1 MAIGVSSGK
10 VNNTSS
16 VGSNQNYNTALYSL
30 MVLFFMMGFITCL
43 NDILVPYLKQVFKLS
58 YTQASLIQF
67 CFFSAYAIMSIPSSK
82 VIEKIGYKKAM
93 ISGFVVAAAG
103 CLLFFPAVSLHSYAV
118 FLFAL
123 FVLATGIVLLQ
134 VAGNPYVAVL
144 GDPESSS
151 ARLTFAQ
158 ALNSVGTF
166 LAPYFG
172 GYFIL
177 SALSHTSAE
186 AVKIPYIGLA
196 ATLIIIAFI
205 LSRIS
210 LPNITS
216 NSEESSVEEVADTTK
231 KSAWDYPHL
240 VFGVIAI
247 FTYVGG
253 EVAIGSYLI
262 NYFKQPEIAGLTEVT
277 GAVFV
282 SLYWGGAMV
291 GRFLGSA
298 LLSKFK
304 PGLVLAVF
312 AILAISMILVSVN
325 TTGELAKWSIIS
337 VGFFNSIM
345 FPTIFTLAIKGL
357 GKYTTQASGFLS
369 TAIVGG
375 AIIPVAFG
383 AIVDYYMNHDQSEA
397 TSLRFALILPMICY
411 AYIAWFG
418 FKGHQTKHESAET
431 AAPVLDK
438 NI

>member
-10 VNNTSS
+10 VSSAS
-16 VGSNQNYNTALYSL
+16 VGTSNQNYGTALYAL

-43 NDILVPYLKQVFKLS
+43 NDILVPYLKQVFNLS

-82 VIEKIGYKKAM
+82 LIEKIGYKKAM
-93 ISGFVVAAAG
+93 ITGFFVAAAG
-103 CLLFFPAVSLHSYAV
+103 CLLFFPAVTIHSYAV
-118 FLFAL
+118 FLIAL
-123 FVLATGIVLLQ
+123 FILATGIVLLQ

-144 GDPESSS
+144 GNPESSS

-172 GYFIL
+172 KYFIL

-186 AVKIPYIGLA
+186 AVKIPYLGLA

-205 LSRIS
+205 LSRIN
-210 LPNITS
+210 LPSISSTS
-216 NSEESSVEEVADTTK
+216 DDEHTEVELVDDASK
-231 KSAWDYPHL
+231 KSAWNFPHL

-247 FTYVGG
+247 FMYVGG

-262 NYFKQPEIAGLTEVT
+262 NYFKQPEIAGLTEVA
-277 GAVFV
+277 GADFV
-282 SLYWGGAMV
+282 SYYWGGAMV

-304 PGLVLAVF
+304 PNLVLSVF
-312 AILAISMILVSVN
+312 AILAITMILISVN
-325 TTGELAKWSIIS
+325 STGSIAMWSIIS

-345 FPTIFTLAIKGL
+345 FPTIFTLAVKGL
-357 GKYTTQASGFLS
+357 GKFTTQASGFLS

-375 AIIPVAFG
+375 AIIPVLFG
-383 AIVDYYMNHDQSEA
+383 AVVDHYMNSNQSEA
-397 TSLRFALILPMICY
+397 TGLRYALIIPMICY

-418 FKGHQTKHESAET
+418 FKGYKDKTIAVSGSE
-431 AAPVLDK
+431 LDS
-438 NI
+438 NV

>member
-1 MAIGVSSGK
+1 MAIGHSSGK
-10 VNNTSS
+10 VSS
-16 VGSNQNYNTALYSL
+16 VSTGTNQNYGTALYSL

-43 NDILVPYLKQVFKLS
+43 NDILVPYLKQVFSLS

-82 VIEKIGYKKAM
+82 VIEKLGYKKAM
-93 ISGFVVAAAG
+93 ITGFVVAAVG
-103 CLLFFPAVSLHSYAV
+103 CLLFFPAVSLHSYGV

-166 LAPYFG
+166 VAPYFG
-172 GYFIL
+172 SYFIL

-196 ATLIIIAFI
+196 ATLLVIAFI
-205 LSRIS
+205 LSRID
-210 LPNITS
+210 LPGI
-216 NSEESSVEEVADTTK
+216 SSASDDEHTEIELVEEDATK
-231 KSAWDYPHL
+231 KSAWAFPHL

-247 FTYVGG
+247 FMYVGG

-262 NYFKQPEIAGLTEVT
+262 NYFKQPEIAGLTEVS

-282 SLYWGGAMV
+282 SYYWGGAMV
-291 GRFLGSA
+291 GRFLGSV

-304 PGLVLAVF
+304 PNLVLAAF
-312 AILAISMILVSVN
+312 AILAITMICISIN
-325 TTGELAKWSIIS
+325 TTGQIAMWSIIS

-345 FPTIFTLAIKGL
+345 FPTIFTLAVKGL

-375 AIIPVAFG
+375 ALIPVAFG
-383 AIVDYYMNHDQSEA
+383 AVVDYYMSNNHSEA
-397 TSLRFALILPMICY
+397 TGLRFALLIPMVCY

-418 FKGHQTKHESAET
+418 FKGYS
-431 AAPVLDK
+431 DK
-438 NI
+438 K

>member
-10 VNNTSS
+10 VNAS
-16 VGSNQNYNTALYSL
+16 VGSKQNYGMALYSL

-43 NDILVPYLKQVFKLS
+43 NDILVPYLKQVFHLT

-82 VIEKIGYKKAM
+82 LIEKIGYKKAM
-93 ISGFVVAAAG
+93 ITGFVVAAAG
-103 CLLFFPAVSLHSYAV
+103 CLLFFPAVTVHSYAV
-118 FLFAL
+118 FLIAL
-123 FVLATGIVLLQ
+123 FILATGIVLLQ

-144 GDPESSS
+144 GDPETSS

-172 GYFIL
+172 KYFIL

-186 AVKIPYIGLA
+186 AVKIPYVGLA
-196 ATLIIIAFI
+196 TTLLVIAFI
-205 LSRIS
+205 LSRIN
-210 LPNITS
+210 LPSI
-216 NSEESSVEEVADTTK
+216 SSASDDEHTEIELADDNTK
-231 KSAWDYPHL
+231 TSAWSFPHL
-240 VFGVIAI
+240 VFGVVAI
-247 FTYVGG
+247 FMYVGG

-262 NYFKQPEIAGLTEVT
+262 NYFKQPEIAGLTEVA
-277 GAVFV
+277 GADFV
-282 SLYWGGAMV
+282 SYYWGGAMV
-291 GRFLGSA
+291 GRFLGTA

-304 PGLVLAVF
+304 PNLVLSVF
-312 AILAISMILVSVN
+312 AILAISMIMISVN
-325 TTGELAKWSIIS
+325 STGPVAMWSIIS

-345 FPTIFTLAIKGL
+345 FPTIFTLAVKGL

-383 AIVDYYMNHDQSEA
+383 AVVDYYMNSGNSEA
-397 TSLRFALILPMICY
+397 TGLRFALIIPMICY

-418 FKGHQTKHESAET
+418 FKGYNDKTT
-431 AAPVLDK
+431 ADATSLDS
-438 NI
+438 NV

>member
-10 VNNTSS
+10 VNAS
-16 VGSNQNYNTALYSL
+16 VGSNQNYGMALYSL

-43 NDILVPYLKQVFKLS
+43 NDILVPYLKQVFHLT

-82 VIEKIGYKKAM
+82 LIEKIGYKKAM
-93 ISGFVVAAAG
+93 ITGFVVAAAG
-103 CLLFFPAVSLHSYAV
+103 CLLFFPAVTLHSYVV
-118 FLFAL
+118 FLVAL
-123 FVLATGIVLLQ
+123 FILATGIVLLQ

-144 GDPESSS
+144 GDPETSS

-172 GYFIL
+172 KYFIL

-186 AVKIPYIGLA
+186 AVKIPYVGLA
-196 ATLIIIAFI
+196 TTLLVIAFI
-205 LSRIS
+205 LSRIN
-210 LPNITS
+210 LPSI
-216 NSEESSVEEVADTTK
+216 SSASDDEHTEIELADDTTK
-231 KSAWDYPHL
+231 TSAWSFPHL
-240 VFGVIAI
+240 VFGVVAI
-247 FTYVGG
+247 FMYVGG

-262 NYFKQPEIAGLTEVT
+262 NYFKQPEIAGLTEVA

-282 SLYWGGAMV
+282 SYYWGGAMV
-291 GRFLGSA
+291 GRFLGTA
-298 LLSKFK
+298 LLSRFK
-304 PGLVLAVF
+304 PNLVLSVF
-312 AILAISMILVSVN
+312 AILAISMILISVN
-325 TTGELAKWSIIS
+325 STGSIAMWSIIS

-345 FPTIFTLAIKGL
+345 FPTIFTLAVKGL

-375 AIIPVAFG
+375 AIVPVAFG
-383 AIVDYYMNHDQSEA
+383 AVVDYYMNSGQSEA
-397 TSLRFALILPMICY
+397 TGLRFALIIPMICY

-418 FKGHQTKHESAET
+418 FKGYSDKKT
-431 AAPVLDK
+431 LDATSLDS
-438 NI
+438 NV

>member
-1 MAIGVSSGK
+1 MAIGP
-10 VNNTSS
+10 SS
-16 VGSNQNYNTALYSL
+16 VKVGGVSGGSNQNYGTALYSL

-43 NDILVPYLKQVFKLS
+43 NDILVPFLKQIFNLT

-82 VIEKIGYKKAM
+82 VIEKLGYKKAM
-93 ISGFVVAAAG
+93 ILGFTVAAIG
-103 CLLFFPAVSLHSYAV
+103 CLLFFPAVSLHSYGV

-172 GYFIL
+172 SYFIL
-177 SALSHTSAE
+177 SALSDTNAE

-205 LSRIS
+205 LSRID
-210 LPNITS
+210 LPTISAGSDDETHVDLDTS
-216 NSEESSVEEVADTTK
+216 KT
-231 KSAWDYPHL
+231 SAWHFPHL

-247 FTYVGG
+247 FMYVGG

-262 NYFKQPEIAGLTEVT
+262 NYFKQPEIAGLTEET

-282 SLYWGGAMV
+282 SYYWGGAMV

-304 PGLVLAVF
+304 PNLVLAAF
-312 AILAISMILVSVN
+312 AVLAITMIAVSVN
-325 TTGELAKWSIIS
+325 TTGEIAKWSIIS

-345 FPTIFTLAIKGL
+345 FPTIFTLAVKGL

-375 AIIPVAFG
+375 ALIPVAFG
-383 AIVDYYMNHDQSEA
+383 AVVDYYISHNASEA
-397 TSLRFALILPMICY
+397 TGLRFAFIIPMLCY
-411 AYIAWFG
+411 VYIAWFG
-418 FKGHQTKHESAET
+418 FKGYS
-431 AAPVLDK
+431 DK
-438 NI
+438 K

>member
-1 MAIGVSSGK
+1 MAIGHSSGK
-10 VNNTSS
+10 VSS
-16 VGSNQNYNTALYSL
+16 VSTGSNQNYGTALYSL

-43 NDILVPYLKQVFKLS
+43 NDILVPYLKQVFHLS

-82 VIEKIGYKKAM
+82 VIEKLGYKKAM
-93 ISGFVVAAAG
+93 IAGFVVAAIG
-103 CLLFFPAVSLHSYAV
+103 CLLFFPAVSLHSYGV

-166 LAPYFG
+166 VAPYFG
-172 GYFIL
+172 SYFIL
-177 SALSHTSAE
+177 SALSHTDAE

-196 ATLIIIAFI
+196 ATLLIIAFI
-205 LSRIS
+205 LSRLDLPSIS
-210 LPNITS
+210 STS
-216 NSEESSVEEVADTTK
+216 DDEHTEIELVEDDVTK
-231 KSAWDYPHL
+231 KSAWNYPHL

-247 FTYVGG
+247 FMYVGG

-262 NYFKQPEIAGLTEVT
+262 NYFKQPEIAGLTEVS

-282 SLYWGGAMV
+282 SYYWGGAMV
-291 GRFLGSA
+291 GRFLGSF
-298 LLSKFK
+298 LLSKFR
-304 PGLVLAVF
+304 PNLVLAAF
-312 AILAISMILVSVN
+312 AILAITMICISIN
-325 TTGELAKWSIIS
+325 TTGHIAMWSIIS

-345 FPTIFTLAIKGL
+345 FPTIFTLAVKGL
-357 GKYTTQASGFLS
+357 GKFTTQASGFLS

-375 AIIPVAFG
+375 ALIPVAFG
-383 AIVDYYMNHDQSEA
+383 AVVDYYMTHNHSEA
-397 TSLRFALILPMICY
+397 TGLRFALLIPMVCY

-418 FKGHQTKHESAET
+418 FKGYS
-431 AAPVLDK
+431 DK
-438 NI
+438 K

>member
-10 VNNTSS
+10 VSGAS
-16 VGSNQNYNTALYSL
+16 VGTSNQNYGTALYAL

-43 NDILVPYLKQVFKLS
+43 NDILVPYLKQVFNLS

-82 VIEKIGYKKAM
+82 LIEKIGYKKAM
-93 ISGFVVAAAG
+93 ITGFVVAAAG
-103 CLLFFPAVSLHSYAV
+103 CLLFFPAVTMHSYAV

-134 VAGNPYVAVL
+134 VAANPYVAVL

-172 GYFIL
+172 SFFIL
-177 SALSHTSAE
+177 SALSHTSAD

-196 ATLIIIAFI
+196 VTLIVIAFI
-205 LSRIS
+205 LSRFKLPVIS
-210 LPNITS
+210 TS
-216 NSEESSVEEVADTTK
+216 NEDEVELVVDSSK
-231 KSAWDYPHL
+231 KSAWNFPHL

-247 FTYVGG
+247 FMYVGG

-262 NYFKQPEIAGLTEVT
+262 NYFKQPEIAGLTEES

-282 SLYWGGAMV
+282 SYYWGGAMV

-304 PGLVLAVF
+304 PNLVLSVF
-312 AILAISMILVSVN
+312 AILAITMILISVN
-325 TTGELAKWSIIS
+325 STGEVAKWSIIS

-345 FPTIFTLAIKGL
+345 FPTIFTLAVKGL
-357 GKYTTQASGFLS
+357 GKFTTQASGFLS

-375 AIIPVAFG
+375 AIVPVLFG
-383 AIVDYYMNHDQSEA
+383 AVVDHYMNNNQTEA
-397 TSLRFALILPMICY
+397 TGLRYALIIPMICY

-418 FKGHQTKHESAET
+418 FKGYNDKST
-431 AAPVLDK
+431 AVVDSTTALDAT
-438 NI
+438 I

>member
-10 VNNTSS
+10 VNAS
-16 VGSNQNYNTALYSL
+16 VGSNQNYGMALYSL

-43 NDILVPYLKQVFKLS
+43 NDILVPYLKQVFHLT

-82 VIEKIGYKKAM
+82 LIEKIGYKKAM
-93 ISGFVVAAAG
+93 ITGFVVAAAG
-103 CLLFFPAVSLHSYAV
+103 CLLFFPAVTVHSYVV
-118 FLFAL
+118 FLVAL
-123 FVLATGIVLLQ
+123 FILATGIVLLQ

-144 GDPESSS
+144 GDPETSS

-172 GYFIL
+172 KYFIL

-186 AVKIPYIGLA
+186 AVKIPYVGLA
-196 ATLIIIAFI
+196 TTLLVIAFI
-205 LSRIS
+205 LSRIN
-210 LPNITS
+210 LPSISSTS
-216 NSEESSVEEVADTTK
+216 DDEATEIELADDTTK
-231 KSAWDYPHL
+231 TSAWSFPHL
-240 VFGVIAI
+240 IFGVVAI
-247 FTYVGG
+247 FMYVGG

-262 NYFKQPEIAGLTEVT
+262 NYFKQPEIAGLTEVA

-282 SLYWGGAMV
+282 SYYWGGAMV
-291 GRFLGSA
+291 GRFLGTA
-298 LLSKFK
+298 LLSRFK
-304 PGLVLAVF
+304 PNLVLSVF
-312 AILAISMILVSVN
+312 AILAISMILISVN
-325 TTGELAKWSIIS
+325 STGEVAKWSIIS

-345 FPTIFTLAIKGL
+345 FPTIFTLAVKGL

-375 AIIPVAFG
+375 AIVPVAFG
-383 AIVDYYMNHDQSEA
+383 AVVDYYMNSGQSEA
-397 TSLRFALILPMICY
+397 TGLRFALIIPMICY

-418 FKGHQTKHESAET
+418 FKGYNDKTT
-431 AAPVLDK
+431 ADTTSLDSHV
-438 NI
+438 

>member
-1 MAIGVSSGK
+1 MAIGAPSGNVSNASNSG
-10 VNNTSS
+10 
-16 VGSNQNYNTALYSL
+16 GSQQGYQTALYSL

-43 NDILVPYLKQVFKLS
+43 NDILVPFLKKVFTLT

-82 VIEKIGYKKAM
+82 LIEKLGYKKAM
-93 ISGFVVAAAG
+93 ITGFVVAATG
-103 CLLFFPAVSLHSYAV
+103 CLLFFPAVSMHSYGV

-151 ARLTFAQ
+151 ARLTLAQ

-172 GYFIL
+172 AYFIL
-177 SALSHTSAE
+177 SALEKSTNAE

-196 ATLIIIAFI
+196 LTLVAIAFI
-205 LSRIS
+205 LSRIQ
-210 LPNITS
+210 LPTLS
-216 NSEESSVEEVADTTK
+216 SGEENTDESTDPNKT
-231 KSAWDYPHL
+231 SAWSYSHL
-240 VFGVIAI
+240 IFGVIAI
-247 FTYVGG
+247 FMYVGG

-262 NYFKQPEIAGLTEVT
+262 NYFKQPEIAGLTEET
-277 GAVFV
+277 GAHFV
-282 SLYWGGAMV
+282 SYYWGGAMV
-291 GRFLGSA
+291 GRFLGSV

-304 PGLVLAVF
+304 PNLVLTLF
-312 AILAISMILVSVN
+312 AALAITMILISVN
-325 TTGELAKWSIIS
+325 TTGDIAMYSIIS

-345 FPTIFTLAIKGL
+345 FPTIFTLAVKGL
-357 GKYTTQASGFLS
+357 GKYTTQASGYLS

-375 AIIPVAFG
+375 ALIPVAFG
-383 AIVDYYMNHDQSEA
+383 TVVDHYMNSGASEA
-397 TSLRFALILPMICY
+397 TGLRFAFIIPMLCY

-418 FKGHQTKHESAET
+418 LSGYKEK
-431 AAPVLDK
+431 K
-438 NI
+438 